1 MPYGE
6 ALKKY
11 GDNLRVAPLAVVEE
25 ADKSHISHDSS
36 YCQDQETSPRPL
48 PPTEG
53 ETPRFGTALP
63 NHLVCRGGLGV

>member
-25 ADKSHISHDSS
+25 ADKSHISHHELLPGPGDVAKAVAADRRGNPAFR
-36 YCQDQETSPRPL
+36 YC
-48 PPTEG
+48 
-53 ETPRFGTALP
+53 AA
-63 NHLVCRGGLGV
+63 